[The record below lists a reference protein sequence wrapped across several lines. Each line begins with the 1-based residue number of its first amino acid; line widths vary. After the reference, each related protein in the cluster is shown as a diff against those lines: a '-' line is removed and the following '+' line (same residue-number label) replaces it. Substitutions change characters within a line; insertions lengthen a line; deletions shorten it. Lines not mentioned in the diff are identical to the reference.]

1 MPRGSHS
8 KLPSNPNSDNE
19 KKYKSIAAT
28 AGVLLLVV
36 LSFKSVSNDVEVEK
50 RGSFSKRVGNPS
62 LSQGKSSNDNGPDY
76 EQDDDDDIAFFEK
89 FHDDRL
95 TDDNGW
101 SDDFAV
107 SHDFKETNIF
117 DVTSTSFDVH
127 ALRDS
132 VRDATAILKESLKSK
147 YGKYYDVIFESAG
160 PKLFEINQVS
170 KDRLLRR
177 MMKKIIETSTKNSK
191 VPFTWVTAGHSACA
205 GHGNLFSQSK
215 THVLEEMASK
225 AFSAAGLNFIGKN
238 YAMGG
243 MGSGPEL
250 GMCMEQIYGTDIDVI
265 TWDFGMTDGRDYWKL
280 ALWGARGA
288 NHPTRPFQVLMD
300 SQEARRTVFQKMENV
315 GVGLFT
321 KRGYGDMKEM
331 AAVLPDYENDKSQT
345 DVPESLKYL
354 VCGGIMEEG
363 ECKSHKWNT
372 TAYCTKVAGQV
383 GWHPGWRFHQLD
395 GSLLALYMV
404 LMLNESLDLLVSMS
418 SISNDRFLTGDMH
431 DLEILLNDINSKD
444 KTDYEAWM
452 NSPSALLPEK
462 IRVASTSFH
471 KGDPI
476 CSSAL
481 LPSDARY
488 NGYVTGKEGVFGG
501 DFDTGMTESDAQL
514 RSESTNGLNVS
525 MTVVHSNHRTKVMCP
540 KYADRDY
547 KDYYYV
553 GKVED
558 DKVWHT
564 RIVPSHDEY
573 DAFSKSTVS
582 TENFIMACLEK
593 CDWGRCPNGYVG
605 FTDEASVYIDN
616 RKVEKVEKEDNC
628 YLLFPSN
635 GDVTWVSKGEKPG
648 QYEIEVKLNGGGFMR
663 ISSIIIV
670 PFIS

>member
-1 MPRGSHS
+1 MPRRPHS
-8 KLPSNPNSDNE
+8 KLTSNPNSENE
-19 KKYKSIAAT
+19 RKYKSIAAT
-28 AGVLLLVV
+28 AGVLLLIV
-36 LSFKSVSNDVEVEK
+36 LSFNSMGDKVGVAKKEPV
-50 RGSFSKRVGNPS
+50 SKRVGTPS

-76 EQDDDDDIAFFEK
+76 EQDDDDDIALFE
-89 FHDDRL
+89 FNDGRL
-95 TDDNGW
+95 TDDDDGL
-101 SDDFAV
+101 DDFDV
-107 SHDFKETNIF
+107 SHDFNKANTV
-117 DVTSTSFDVH
+117 DVTSTSFDVR

-132 VRDATAILKESLKSK
+132 VRDATAILKDRLKSE

-177 MMKKIIETSTKNSK
+177 MMKKILEASTKNSK

-205 GHGNLFSQSK
+205 GHGNLFNQSK
-215 THVLEEMASK
+215 THRLEELASK
-225 AFSAAGLNFIGKN
+225 VFSAAGVNFIGKN

-250 GMCMEQIYGTDIDVI
+250 GMCMEQIYGSDIDVI

-300 SQEARRTVFQKMENV
+300 SKLERKRLYQKMEDV

-321 KRGYGDMKEM
+321 KRGYGDMKDMAEM
-331 AAVLPDYENDKSQT
+331 LPDYENDNDQT

-354 VCGGIMEEG
+354 VCGGKMEEG
-363 ECKSHKWNT
+363 ECKKHKWNT
-372 TAYCTKVAGQV
+372 TAYCPKVAGQV

-404 LMLNESLDLLVSMS
+404 SMLNESLDLLVS
-418 SISNDRFLTGDMH
+418 NRFLTGDMH
-431 DLEILLNDINSKD
+431 DLEVVLNDVNSKD

-452 NSPSALLPEK
+452 NSSSTLTALLPK
-462 IRVASTSFH
+462 NFKVVSNSFY

-481 LPSDARY
+481 LPSEARY
-488 NGYVTGKEGVFGG
+488 NGYVTGKKGVFGG
-501 DFDTGMTESDAQL
+501 DYDTGMTESDAQL
-514 RSESTNGLNVS
+514 RSESANGLNVS
-525 MTVVHSNHRTKVMCP
+525 MTVVHSNHKTKVMCP

-553 GKVED
+553 GKVEG

-564 RIVPSHDEY
+564 RLVPSDDEY
-573 DAFSKSTVS
+573 DAFSKGTVS
-582 TENFIMACLEK
+582 TENYIMACLEK
-593 CDWGRCPNGYVG
+593 CDWGKCAEGYVG
-605 FTDEASVYIDN
+605 FTDEASIYVDN
-616 RKVEKVEKEDNC
+616 IKVVNVEQADNC

-635 GDVTWVSKGEKPG
+635 SDVTWGSKGKKPG
-648 QYEIEVKLNGGGFMR
+648 QYEIEVKLNSGRFMR
-663 ISSIIIV
+663 ISTIV
-670 PFIS
+670 VFPFIS